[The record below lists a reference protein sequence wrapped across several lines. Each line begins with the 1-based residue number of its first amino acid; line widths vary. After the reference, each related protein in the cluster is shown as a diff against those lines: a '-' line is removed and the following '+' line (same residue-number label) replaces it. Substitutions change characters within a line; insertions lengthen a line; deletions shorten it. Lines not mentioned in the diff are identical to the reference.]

1 MKHLR
6 LLALLLL
13 ASCSATQIASTRA
26 IADPLVSAAVTSYA
40 ASQGVPPMLTAP
52 LVVTLQNEFWSLL
65 AQKQA
70 GNPIAQGAS
79 IPAVGQAVAAKN
91 PTQSQLVTSLVAL
104 GAQKAQAMLPAKVNI
119 WNHKVYY
126 YKK

>member
-40 ASQGVPPMLTAP
+40 ASQGVPPTLTAP
-52 LVVTLQNEFWSLL
+52 LVATLQSAFWGMI

-70 GNPIAQGAS
+70 GQPIAVGAGN
-79 IPAVGQAVAAKN
+79 PAIGNPVAAQN
-91 PTQSQLVTSLVAL
+91 PSVSQLATSLVAL
-104 GAQKAQAMLPAKVNI
+104 GAPQAQKLLTTP
-119 WNHKVYY
+119 
-126 YKK
+126 